1 MEIEVIK
8 VNQEILQYW
17 WIYMTLLKSEDKSP
31 LESEDVP
38 VVN

>member
-8 VNQEILQYW
+8 VNQETLQIW
-17 WIYMTLLKSEDKSP
+17 WLYMTMLKNEGTSQ
-31 LESEDVP
+31 LESEDQP